1 MKIYSSMVRIKKED
15 TISERDTAIYGDLLK
30 LVAAGKSDT
39 FGYVNIKKKM
49 HPAFKEIV
57 IEYRNKIA
65 EKGRHDSFIA
75 TDTPENIEVVHSHFS
90 NPKWI
95 DHFTA
100 RFIPEHLVNVDC
112 DFYLW
117 DGKVG
122 VCSFENN
129 KIKTT
134 VLDNPT
140 VYQLYKQF
148 FDVIWNVALEEPLF
162 FGPRTS
168 KETALER
175 ELYTNPGDIVNLTA
189 SYPSGINPNWIESYR
204 KSIASKFI
212 KMDNNK
218 LINNIKG
225 FFSNVFKT
233 DNIKLIQ
240 TATYALLIA
249 IDYAIITP
257 GDEVIM
263 FEPGYDAYP
272 NIIRS
277 LGGNVIYAKRHK
289 DFTPDIE
296 DLQKKI
302 TNRTVAVVLTI
313 PENPLGKIH
322 GQKTIEEIAK
332 LCDGKRLLI
341 LDCVFAQI
349 TPFKINVP
357 MLTRLKLPHKPSYM
371 IIGDTGKILGLDG
384 SKFGCIA
391 YSKDIEDRLQH
402 RIDNMFF
409 QLNKYDLCL
418 LSSVL
423 TDKRFIGYLKH
434 LNDIV
439 AENYN
444 YIKANIDPEVSLH
457 PLEGSSVCMLDVSKT
472 GMNDLEFA
480 ENLRNFYKVAVIPV
494 SYYYNFEAPGIHD
507 NVRVALARPPKDI
520 IKAVAAINK
529 LLEHSGKVDK

>member
-1 MKIYSSMVRIKKED
+1 MAKIKAEG
-15 TISERDTAIYGDLLK
+15 TISEKDTAIYGNLLK

-49 HPAFKEIV
+49 HPAFKQIV

-65 EKGRHDSFIA
+65 EKDRHDSFIA
-75 TDTPENIEVVHSHFS
+75 TNTPENVEVVHSHFS
-90 NPKWI
+90 NPKWVN
-95 DHFTA
+95 HFTA

-122 VCSFENN
+122 VCSFEND

-134 VLDNPT
+134 ILDNPT

-148 FDVIWNVALEEPLF
+148 FDVIWNVALEESLF

-168 KETALER
+168 NETALER
-175 ELYTNPGDIVNLTA
+175 ELYANPDGIVNLTA
-189 SYPSGINPNWIESYR
+189 SYPSGINPDWIENYR

-225 FFSNVFKT
+225 YFSNVFKT
-233 DNIKLIQ
+233 ENIKLIQ

-296 DLQKKI
+296 DLRAKI
-302 TNRTVAVVLTI
+302 TNRTVAIVLTI
-313 PENPLGKIH
+313 PENPIGKIYTK
-322 GQKTIEEIAK
+322 KTIEDIAK

-349 TPFKINVP
+349 SPFKLVVP
-357 MLTRLKLPHKPSYM
+357 MLTRMELTHKPSYM

-391 YSKDIEDRLQH
+391 YSKDLEDRLQH

-423 TDKRFIGYLKH
+423 TDKRFNGYLKH
-434 LNDIV
+434 LNSTV
-439 AENYN
+439 AENYK
-444 YIKANIDPEVSLH
+444 YIKDNLDPEISVH
-457 PLEGSSVCMLDVSKT
+457 PLEGSSVCMLNVSKT
-472 GMNDLEFA
+472 GMTDLDFEK
-480 ENLRNFYKVAVIPV
+480 NLRKLYKVAVIPV

-507 NVRVALARPPKDI
+507 NVRLALARPISDM
-520 IKAVAAINK
+520 IKAVTAINN
-529 LLEHSGKVDK
+529 LLEHAGKVDK